1 MLIRPYKSGDAAKIV
16 TLFYDTVH
24 AACAADYTPE
34 QLDAWAPEVP
44 DPDVWHARMAKRHTL
59 VAEEEGEI
67 QGFAELDGN
76 GTLDMLFCRPEVLGR
91 GVGWGLYGKIEEIAR
106 GAAMSRI
113 VTDASITARPFFE
126 RQGFKLLKR
135 NSVKRAGT
143 ELTNFT
149 MEKRLG

>member
-1 MLIRPYKSGDAAKIV
+1 MLIRLYKSGDAAKIV

-24 AACAADYTPE
+24 AACAADYTPQ

-44 DPDVWHARMAKRHTL
+44 DPEVWHARMAKRHTL
-59 VAEEEGEI
+59 VAEDEGEI

-91 GVGWGLYGKIEEIAR
+91 GVGWGLYGGIEEIAR
-106 GAAMSRI
+106 GAAMLRI

-126 RQGFKLLKR
+126 RQGFKLLKQ
-135 NSVKRAGT
+135 NSIERAGT

-149 MEKRLG
+149 MEKRLD